1 MKVLPIGGRVYH
13 FLRRQLKAPWA
24 RFATVTDPRDRR
36 GQRWSLLPMMHTILA
51 GILAGVKTLRQLE
64 AQSLD
69 LQMPGFSPLHRR
81 LPDTT
86 VYELLGRLA
95 PDELLGTLVAQV
107 RTLWRSKL
115 LAPLGLPCGVIA
127 IDGKSLGALD
137 HDADGWGQRH
147 TRDHDGSPYWLV
159 RALRAVL
166 TSSVGRPALW
176 QLPIPP
182 HTNEMGCFV
191 AMFDALRTYYDA
203 LFEIITVDAGMTCK
217 AHAAYVQAADKG
229 YVMAVKDS
237 QPELLRELQRELLPQ
252 TDAAP
257 VAHSDWERHK
267 GHSVQRRLY
276 RTVELAGL
284 PGWESLRQGWLVRTA
299 HRADDGTEQHED
311 RYFISNVP
319 VGRLSP
325 SQILGVVRGHWG
337 IENDCNW
344 TLDMVLR
351 EDDTPMCT
359 QGSATLTLGVLRL
372 LAYNLLQ
379 LARRKHLRPPS
390 PKPGRS
396 GPQRSW
402 REVLRAFEQA
412 LTRSWKDARL
422 SPVT

>member
-1 MKVLPIGGRVYH
+1 MATLCQPARGSA
-13 FLRRQLKAPWA
+13 LRGWRAHQLAPNA
-24 RFATVTDPRDRR
+24 SFVHL
-36 GQRWSLLPMMHTILA
+36 RWIAKSL
-51 GILAGVKTLRQLE
+51 KTLRELE

-69 LQMPGFSPLHRR
+69 LTLPGFAPLRRR

-86 VYELLGRLA
+86 VYDLLGRLA
-95 PDELLGTLVAQV
+95 PDELLKTLVAQV

-115 LAPLGLPCGVIA
+115 LAPVGLPCGVVA

-137 HDADGWGQRH
+137 HDADHWGQRH

-166 TSSVGRPALW
+166 TSAVGKPALW

-191 AMFDALRTYYDA
+191 AMFDALRQAYDA
-203 LFEIITVDAGMTCK
+203 LFEVITVDSGMTCK
-217 AHAAYVQAADKG
+217 AHAAYVHAAGKG
-229 YVMAVKDS
+229 YVMAVKEN
-237 QPELLRELQRELLPQ
+237 QPELLRELLRELVRELVPQ
-252 TDAAP
+252 TDLAP
-257 VAHSDWERHK
+257 LAHSDWERLK

-284 PGWESLRQGWLVRTA
+284 PGWESLRQGWLVRA
-299 HRADDGTEQHED
+299 VHRADDGREQHED
-311 RYFISNVP
+311 RFFLSNVP

-325 SQILGVVRGHWG
+325 VHILRVVREHWS

-344 TLDMVLR
+344 TLDMVLA

-359 QGSATLTLGVLRL
+359 QGTATLTLGVLRL

-379 LARRKHLRPPS
+379 LARRKHMRPRPRE
-390 PKPGRS
+390 PGCD
-396 GPQRSW
+396 GPQLSW
-402 REVLRAFEQA
+402 REVLRAFDHA
-412 LTRSWKDARL
+412 LTRTWKEKRL

>member
-1 MKVLPIGGRVYH
+1 MKVLPRAGRVYH

-24 RFATVTDPRDRR
+24 RFAAVTDPRDRR
-36 GQRWSLLPMMHTILA
+36 GRRWSLLPMMHTVLAGVLA
-51 GILAGVKTLRQLE
+51 GIRTLRELE

-69 LQMPGFSPLHRR
+69 LQLPGFAPLRRR

-95 PDELLGTLVAQV
+95 PDELLKTLVAQV

-115 LAPLGLPCGVIA
+115 LAPVGLPCGVVA

-137 HDADGWGQRH
+137 HDADRWGQRH

-166 TSSVGRPALW
+166 TSAVGKPALW

-191 AMFDALRTYYDA
+191 AMFDALRQAYDA
-203 LFEIITVDAGMTCK
+203 LFEVITVDSGMTCK
-217 AHAAYVQAADKG
+217 AHAAYVHAAGKG
-229 YVMAVKDS
+229 YVMAVKDN
-237 QPELLRELQRELLPQ
+237 QPELLRELVRVLVPQ
-252 TDAAP
+252 TDLASL
-257 VAHSDWERHK
+257 AHSDWERLK

-284 PGWESLRQGWLVRTA
+284 PGWESLRQGWLVRA
-299 HRADDGTEQHED
+299 VHRADDGREQHED
-311 RYFISNVP
+311 RFFLSNVP

-325 SQILGVVRGHWG
+325 SQILRVVREHWS

-344 TLDMVLR
+344 TLDMVLA
-351 EDDTPMCT
+351 EDDLPMCT
-359 QGSATLTLGVLRL
+359 QGTATLTLGVLRL

-379 LARRKHLRPPS
+379 LARRKHLRPRPS
-390 PKPGRS
+390 EPGCD
-396 GPQRSW
+396 GPQLSW
-402 REVLRAFEQA
+402 REVLRAFDHA
-412 LTRSWKDARL
+412 LTRTWKEERL